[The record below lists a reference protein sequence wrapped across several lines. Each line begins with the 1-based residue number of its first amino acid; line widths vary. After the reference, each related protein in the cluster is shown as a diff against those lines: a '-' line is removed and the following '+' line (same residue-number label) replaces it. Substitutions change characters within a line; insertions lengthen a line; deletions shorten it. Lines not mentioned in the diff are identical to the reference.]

1 MVLRI
6 KEKYGLL
13 LLIFIIV
20 IIALIYIYPVFL
32 MFINSFKPF
41 GEVVS
46 SAISFPKVWAPENYS
61 FVFTKM
67 SYGQLFL
74 NTLLVTLIG
83 TTGIVFFSATA
94 AYVLQ
99 RRKNK
104 FTAFARLFI
113 IVPMLIPFQT
123 IMITLLKTM
132 SVLHLTGSKV
142 GLGIQYWG
150 FGVPMAV
157 FIYYNFMFTVPPE
170 LDESAYID
178 GSGTS
183 HTFVKI
189 IFPLLKPVTAT
200 IIVLDV
206 MWIWNDFLLPLL
218 MVNRGNNIKT
228 LVLQAYTFVGQFN
241 TEWHYAMTAMV
252 LTIVP
257 SIVFFIIL
265 QKNIIAGV
273 VAGAVKG

>member
-1 MVLRI
+1 MVQKI
-6 KEKYGLL
+6 KERFRLL
-13 LLIFIIV
+13 LFVFTITV
-20 IIALIYIYPVFL
+20 IALIYIYPVFL

-46 SAISFPKVWAPENYS
+46 SAISLPKKWAPENYS

-67 SYGQLFL
+67 SYGQLFF
-74 NTLLVTLIG
+74 NTLLVTVIG
-83 TTGIVFFSATA
+83 IIGIVFFSATA
-94 AYVLQ
+94 AYMLQ

-132 SVLHLTGSKV
+132 TVLHLTGSKI
-142 GLGIQYWG
+142 GLGMQYWG
-150 FGVPMAV
+150 FGVPMAA
-157 FIYYNFMFTVPPE
+157 FIYYNFMSTVPLE
-170 LDESAYID
+170 MDESAYID

-183 HTFVKI
+183 RTFARI

-218 MVNRGNNIKT
+218 MVNRSNNTKT

-252 LTIVP
+252 LTIIP
-257 SIVFFIIL
+257 SVIFFIVL